1 MADIGACIAMRIP
14 PYYRKP
20 SWQRFFAGMA
30 IGASL
35 SWCIFLYI
43 HGVMIEKKSALISK
57 QKKDIANLEKDIKIW
72 QDDYKALNEKNL
84 EQLTIQEITIKITN
98 GDKYEFDR
106 LGIYEAEEEIKDDL
120 KFFLAKDLEFVY
132 KSRDLI
138 EKIIENKVI
147 PMNGKRYRLEISS
160 MFIYTTVNIRLK
172 IHLDE

>member
-1 MADIGACIAMRIP
+1 MRIP

-30 IGASL
+30 IGAAL

-43 HGVMIEKKSALISK
+43 HGVMMEKKSALISK

-84 EQLTIQEITIKITN
+84 EQLTIQEISIKITN
-98 GDKYEFDR
+98 ADKYELDL

-120 KFFLAKDLEFVY
+120 KLFLAKDLEFVY

-160 MFIYTTVNIRLK
+160 MIIYTTVTIRLK